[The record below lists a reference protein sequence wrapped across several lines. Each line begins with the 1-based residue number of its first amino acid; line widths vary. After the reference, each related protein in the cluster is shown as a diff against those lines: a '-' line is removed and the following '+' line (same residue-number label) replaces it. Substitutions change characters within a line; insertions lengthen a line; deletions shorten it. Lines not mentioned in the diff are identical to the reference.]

1 MNGVVLERMLLTG
14 CNQIV
19 LLFQTL
25 KKKPY
30 EHMNI
35 LLESK
40 KALEGSVQM
49 SVPNTCFIGFM

>member
-1 MNGVVLERMLLTG
+1 MNGVVWERMLLTG

-25 KKKPY
+25 KKTY

-40 KALEGSVQM
+40 KALEGSMQM